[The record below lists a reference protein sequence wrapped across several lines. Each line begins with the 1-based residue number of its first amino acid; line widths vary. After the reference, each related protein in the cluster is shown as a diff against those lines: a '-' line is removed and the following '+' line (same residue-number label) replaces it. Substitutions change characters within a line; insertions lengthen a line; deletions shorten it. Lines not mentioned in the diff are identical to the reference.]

1 MGGMT
6 ETPTEKLIIAD
17 VGLVL
22 TLQRVEAT
30 SGK

>member
-6 ETPTEKLIIAD
+6 DTPTEKLIIAD
-17 VGLVL
+17 VGLV
-22 TLQRVEAT
+22 QRIEST

>member
-1 MGGMT
+1 MGGVT

-17 VGLVL
+17 VGLV
-22 TLQRVEAT
+22 QRIEST

>member
-6 ETPTEKLIIAD
+6 DTPTEKLIIAD

-22 TLQRVEAT
+22 TE
-30 SGK
+30 SGSNKW